1 MGSIRKS
8 LQAQPKNI
16 EKPNQPTEIK
26 KSQIKVC
33 LVLQK

>member
-1 MGSIRKS
+1 

-16 EKPNQPTEIK
+16 NYQNTISTNRNK
-26 KSQIKVC
+26 KTTQIKVC

>member
-1 MGSIRKS
+1 MHI
-8 LQAQPKNI
+8 NTYI
-16 EKPNQPTEIK
+16 EKVIETPNQPK